1 MESSIMG
8 AKGSDEASDLGSEV
22 GSLVFFWLGFRVL
35 RWDPQNGARLDLY
48 GYLVVVRVEDG
59 PSHCQIPTGIIT
71 ATSCSPCHPSRFP
84 PCL

>member
-35 RWDPQNGARLDLY
+35 RWDPQREAQMDFL
-48 GYLVVVRVEDG
+48 LVEE
-59 PSHCQIPTGIIT
+59 S
-71 ATSCSPCHPSRFP
+71 P
-84 PCL
+84 PCRWNTLGKLVAVSRLTCRLSCFPQWRCP